1 MSAPRFT
8 ARVLSLGVLG
18 VAAAVALWYL
28 LHPAAPVV
36 APQAGAGAE
45 SVPNTSAVA
54 VRPPGVAAAPSAAAP
69 EAPPPQ
75 PPAAEVA
82 AADEHQSG
90 KIARGFSEHGGSGL
104 LVNAVPPGSMT
115 EQLRLQPGDI
125 VVTVNGE
132 AVSSV
137 DDFVRIYRAQ
147 GMPTELTILRK
158 GREMHL
164 H

>member
-1 MSAPRFT
+1 VRA
-8 ARVLSLGVLG
+8 LSLAVL
-18 VAAAVALWYL
+18 VAAAAWVSWYL
-28 LHPAAPVV
+28 LRPVV
-36 APQAGAGAE
+36 
-45 SVPNTSAVA
+45 
-54 VRPPGVAAAPSAAAP
+54 P
-69 EAPPPQ
+69 EIA
-75 PPAAEVA
+75 PPAAATSRSLPKPDTAAVAAPPGDAGSSASAGQAPGQPPPAVRA

-104 LVNAVPPGSMT
+104 LVSAAPPGSMT

-132 AVSSV
+132 AVASI
-137 DDFVRIYRAQ
+137 DDFVRIYRAE
-147 GMPTELTILRK
+147 GLPSELTILRQ